1 MSKNNAWRRPL
12 AAALLAPI
20 LALAA
25 CSSTGGREEPAANDG
40 GSGGQVA
47 TTEPMEI
54 GLVTHAV
61 PGDTFWDIV
70 RAGAEEAAAKDN
82 VTLHYASDPEGGRQ
96 ARLVQQYI
104 DQDVDGIAVTMAKP
118 EALKD
123 VIATASEAGIP
134 VVSLNAGEDKALE
147 YGAFTHFGQDEQ
159 VAGEAAGAAL
169 EEAGVTHPICVIQE
183 QGHVGLEARCAGI
196 KSVLPETE
204 NLYVQGTDM
213 TQVAATA
220 TAELQSNTAADAIV
234 GLGGPFT
241 MTLLEAVEETGA
253 EVEVASFDL
262 NQELADAIA
271 AGDVLFTI
279 DQQPWLQGY
288 MAIDALWQ
296 NHRGG
301 FELGGGVATLTGPS
315 VIDSS
320 NIEAVQ
326 EFAAEGIR

>member
-1 MSKNNAWRRPL
+1 MNQNRTWRRPL
-12 AAALLAPI
+12 AAALLVPL

-25 CSSTGGREEPAANDG
+25 CSSSGGRAVPEGENADTA
-40 GSGGQVA
+40 GQTA
-47 TTEPMEI
+47 TTETMKI
-54 GLVTHAV
+54 GFVTHAV

-82 VTLHYASDPEGGRQ
+82 VELFYASDPEGGRQ

-118 EALKD
+118 EAMKD
-123 VIATASEAGIP
+123 VIAAAEAAGIP
-134 VVSLNAGEDKALE
+134 VVSLNAGEEKALE
-147 YGAFTHFGQDEQ
+147 YGAFTHFGQDEA
-159 VAGEAAGAAL
+159 VAGEAAGTAL
-169 EEAGVTHPICVIQE
+169 KEAGVAHPICVIQE

-196 KSVLPETE
+196 KSVLPDTE

-220 TAELQSNTAADAIV
+220 TAELQSNSDADAIV

-241 MTLLEAVEETGA
+241 MTLLDAAKDTGA
-253 EVEVASFDL
+253 DVQVASFDL
-262 NQELADAIA
+262 NEELASAIA
-271 AGDVLFTI
+271 DGEVLFTI

-288 MAIDALWQ
+288 MAVDSLWQ

-320 NIEAVQ
+320 NVEAVQ
-326 EFAAEGIR
+326 QFAAEGVR